1 MHRSSGAISA
11 GRSCWSMARFSRGN
25 FLKRPRDTRGTMDT
39 RDTTRQKTTGDTTR
53 HARDLEKMGPLAGT
67 FHELLSKCGKFW
79 RHKSTFRPPTSSTNT
94 LSRAQRNATFAG
106 FVKLWEGCGSPKSM
120 LPVPLWA
127 SFQSAFS
134 HPNHAKQV
142 QVGNTI

>member
-1 MHRSSGAISA
+1 MPVTTRRDDRDGESRNWTSQDMQESNQSCRSSGAISA

-25 FLKRPRDTRGTMDT
+25 FLKRPRDTRGTMGT
-39 RDTTRQKTTGDTTR
+39 RDTTRQKTTGDATR

-94 LSRAQRNATFAG
+94 LSRAQ
-106 FVKLWEGCGSPKSM
+106 
-120 LPVPLWA
+120 
-127 SFQSAFS
+127 
-134 HPNHAKQV
+134 
-142 QVGNTI
+142 